1 MSAGITFVIFRA
13 QSSHNPAQIQ
23 GESHGLQFKGWKYQ
37 RICGHDLNNHKGFLS
52 LQSPWERTLMGLAG
66 VLGSPLDQLP
76 PAHGCGV
83 CPKWPVLGISSNLCH
98 LMDV

>member
-37 RICGHDLNNHKGFLS
+37 RICGHDLKQPQGVPLS
-52 LQSPWERTLMGLAG
+52 PRVHGRGHRL
-66 VLGSPLDQLP
+66 VLLVS
-76 PAHGCGV
+76 
-83 CPKWPVLGISSNLCH
+83 
-98 LMDV
+98 